1 MSEVKIDTEDLETL
15 LDIAEGFI
23 SENGIRAADRYAPWE
38 RVEEVVNRAHKAVRK
53 AQPLTIH
60 SQDER

>member
-23 SENGIRAADRYAPWE
+23 SENGITAADRYAPRE
-38 RVEEVVNRAHKAVRK
+38 RIEEAVSKARKAVRN
-53 AQPLTIH
+53 AEPLIIH
-60 SQDER
+60 SQNEG